1 MHISCQ
7 RMARLMGKKA
17 VRAVFFISL
26 FPSVLL
32 LSRSFSIRV
41 RISIFFHFFLLCVR
55 SYMNNTVS
63 AEEINYKFNETS
75 GDKWSFDGSVA
86 PSKL

>member
-1 MHISCQ
+1 
-7 RMARLMGKKA
+7 
-17 VRAVFFISL
+17 
-26 FPSVLL
+26 
-32 LSRSFSIRV
+32 
-41 RISIFFHFFLLCVR
+41 
-55 SYMNNTVS
+55 MNNTVS